1 MEGINKMIGV
11 ELLRYNKTQEY
22 ITLDTETE
30 SLNTVYAKPFQV
42 SFSVWTLD
50 GQKEFHD
57 YFVWWENLR
66 MSAGAAAITKFNYD
80 EYKSKARDPKEI
92 LEIVESYL
100 HNPKYKIAAQN
111 FLGYDSMILNAW
123 RRALGMK
130 PIYDYLYQPFKTYDT
145 IALSKAYKKQIKLD
159 TSSSNNFL
167 AHQYRLIDYVEKG
180 LKTSIGIMSKEFG
193 IAVDESRLHTADYD
207 IIQNVEIH
215 KKLIWLLE
223 I

>member
-1 MEGINKMIGV
+1 MEGIIKMIGV

-22 ITLDTETE
+22 ITIDTEAE
-30 SLNTVYAKPFQV
+30 GLNCIYSRPFQV
-42 SFSVWTLD
+42 SFAIWSLE
-50 GQKEFHD
+50 GQKEIHN
-57 YFVWWENLR
+57 YFIKWDDLKMSKDAARITNFENT
-66 MSAGAAAITKFNYD
+66 GYYD
-80 EYKSKARDPKEI
+80 KAKDPKEI

-100 HNPKYKIAAQN
+100 HDPKYKIAAQN
-111 FLGYDSMILNAW
+111 FLGYDSMILNVW

-167 AHQYRLIDYVEKG
+167 AHQYRLVDYVEKG